1 VHKLARMSCHHG
13 ISSSCKSMF
22 IYRLYLE
29 CFWGAELSWDSAPDV
44 LFPSW
49 RGRGTEMSS
58 VYLCR
63 ADIVEIEIVE
73 SC

>member
-1 VHKLARMSCHHG
+1 M
-13 ISSSCKSMF
+13 
-22 IYRLYLE
+22 YRLYLE
-29 CFWGAELSWDSAPDV
+29 GFWGAELSWVSAPDV

-49 RGRGTEMSS
+49 RGRGTEMSPA
-58 VYLCR
+58 YLSR